1 MELPGER
8 GIENR
13 QGALACRPGR
23 RSGSRGRGR
32 ASAVSPTCRVL
43 RGATMMAQRWNRVT
57 VVGCGLIGASFA
69 LALRR
74 GGACERIAGWDSSA
88 AVLAEALERG
98 IIDEVDQSF
107 ADGHVSQSEFFYL
120 AMPVGEII
128 RFLRERGSQ
137 TKYGAIITDAGSTKA
152 QVCRAARE
160 HLPEGRLCIGGHNAG
175 LADARHA
182 LFAGAPYALIASD
195 EGEKDQALTALKE
208 TVELLGARAVL
219 TTAQEHDR
227 AMAMVSHLPQL
238 LSSAL
243 TAAAQEQPDV
253 STLLNLAGPGY
264 RDMTRLA
271 ASSWS
276 MWRDILNTNPAP
288 VARAL
293 NVLIDKLVA
302 VRDELQ
308 ECSDGA
314 STGLTVT
321 GALFKKTQ
329 QT

>member
-1 MELPGER
+1 M
-8 GIENR
+8 
-13 QGALACRPGR
+13 
-23 RSGSRGRGR
+23 
-32 ASAVSPTCRVL
+32 V
-43 RGATMMAQRWNRVT
+43 AQKWNRVT
-57 VVGCGLIGASFA
+57 VIGCGLIGASFA

-98 IIDEVDQSF
+98 IIDEIDQSF
-107 ADGHVSQSEFFYL
+107 ADGHVSQSDLFYL

-128 RFLRERGSQ
+128 RFLRGRGCRI
-137 TKYGAIITDAGSTKA
+137 KRGAIITDAGSTKA

-160 HLPEGRLCIGGHNAG
+160 HLPEGRLFVGGHPVAGSHHAG
-175 LADARHA
+175 LAHARHD
-182 LFAGAPYALIASD
+182 LFAGAPYALIAGD
-195 EGEKDQALTALKE
+195 GGETDQALAALKE

-219 TTAQEHDR
+219 TTALEHDR
-227 AMAMVSHLPQL
+227 AMAVVSHLPQL

-243 TAAAQEQPDV
+243 AAAAQEQPDV
-253 STLLNLAGPGY
+253 NALLNLAGPGY

-276 MWRDILNTNPAP
+276 VWRDILATNPAP

-308 ECSDGA
+308 ERPDGA
-314 STGLTVT
+314 VTGLPVT
-321 GALFKKTQ
+321 GALFNKPR